1 MQKKFEV
8 LIALVKDLQTAF
20 KAFRTAVKKHLEP
33 EELGQKQVAFLKI
46 LKSFSLLITNTKD
59 CPEVK
64 SLKRETEQIVK
75 EYKGLCK
82 EKDNVEM
89 PTEILMHSFEEDKD
103 VYNSPEDINN
113 RISLERSEE
122 IAKLHKE
129 MGELNEIF
137 KDFSILVKEQGV
149 ELEKARIEID
159 IAERTTERVNNEL
172 MKAQYW
178 DKKSRNKCCCISIIV
193 GGILLA
199 IGGIVAG
206 VIISGK

>member
-1 MQKKFEV
+1 MQKNFEI

-20 KAFRTAVKKHLEP
+20 KSFRTAIKKQLEP
-33 EELGQKQVAFLKI
+33 EELSQKQLVFLKI

-64 SLKRETEQIVK
+64 SLKRETEKIVK

-82 EKDNVEM
+82 EKENIEM
-89 PTEILMHSFEEDKD
+89 PTEILIPSLEEDKD

-113 RISLERSEE
+113 RISLERNEE

-129 MGELNEIF
+129 MCELNEMF

-149 ELEKARIEID
+149 ELEKARIEVD

-172 MKAQYW
+172 VKARYW

-193 GGILLA
+193 GGIVLA
-199 IGGIVAG
+199 IGGVVAG
-206 VIISGK
+206 IVISGK

>member
-1 MQKKFEV
+1 MQKNFEV

-20 KAFRTAVKKHLEP
+20 KAFRTAVKKHLDP

-113 RISLERSEE
+113 RISIERSEE
-122 IAKLHKE
+122 IVKLHKE
-129 MGELNEIF
+129 MGELNEMF
-137 KDFSILVKEQGV
+137 KDFSMLVKEQGV
-149 ELEKARIEID
+149 ELEKARIEVD

-172 MKAQYW
+172 MKARYW
-178 DKKSRNKCCCISIIV
+178 DRKSRGKCCCISIIV
-193 GGILLA
+193 GGVLLV

-206 VIISGK
+206 VVISGK